1 LTVITWL
8 QLVELPQ
15 LSVANQDR
23 LMTLLHEEPSLL

>member
-1 LTVITWL
+1 MTWL

-15 LSVANQDR
+15 LSVANHDR